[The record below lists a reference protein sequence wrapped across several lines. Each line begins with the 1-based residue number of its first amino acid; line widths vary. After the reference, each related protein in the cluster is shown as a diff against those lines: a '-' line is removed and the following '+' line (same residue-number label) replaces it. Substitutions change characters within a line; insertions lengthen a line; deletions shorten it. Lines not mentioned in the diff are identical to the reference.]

1 MVAAGNE
8 APLASNAEVP
18 ATIAIRHQNDVS
30 TEPGNAVVLGRGV
43 VLKANHRVARVGARG
58 RQLELQQ
65 PIASLPLIFLDIET
79 TGIDPRRGAQIT
91 ELAVLDWTRPII
103 AGHFEASDELH
114 HHMAELARLL
124 AETIVVGHNLPFD
137 LRHLSVA
144 FERAGQDF
152 PASILA
158 IDTMT
163 IAVERTSGGMTL
175 TEFAVREGIDP
186 ANMHTA
192 LRDAEVCRELLQRR
206 ASLSAL
212 QLGARQLSIHGRGP
226 K

>member
-1 MVAAGNE
+1 MTAAGNE
-8 APLASNAEVP
+8 APLASNVRVP
-18 ATIAIRHQNDVS
+18 ATIALRHQNDVS
-30 TEPGNAVVLGRGV
+30 IEPGNAVVFGGGV
-43 VLKANHRVARVGARG
+43 VLKENRRVARVGARG
-58 RQLELQQ
+58 RQLDLRQ

-103 AGHFEASDELH
+103 VRGFDTSDELH
-114 HHMAELARLL
+114 HHMAELARLM

-152 PASILA
+152 PANILA

-163 IAVERTSGGMTL
+163 IAAQRASGGLTL
-175 TEFAVREGIDP
+175 TELATREGIDP
-186 ANMHTA
+186 TNMHTA
-192 LRDAEVCRELLQRR
+192 LRDAQVCRELLQRR
-206 ASLSAL
+206 ASLSGL
-212 QLGARQLSIHGRGP
+212 QLGVRQLSIHGRGP